1 MSDEQTASSSPGPAP
16 ERGGGG
22 NVDLVLEQV
31 RAQLDLDAEM
41 EHELLA
47 ELRGH
52 LEDAVAA
59 ARARGLD
66 EEKALAEAAACFG
79 VEEVGRELQAAH
91 VGWGTAD
98 GVFAAGLPVLCALV
112 LRWLVFAPDGTF
124 VGWRQMLTR
133 PAFWFIAAIALLI
146 PLWRFPRRRYAL
158 ISWTIFWG
166 LSVLFIVGGG
176 VYW

>member
-1 MSDEQTASSSPGPAP
+1 MT
-16 ERGGGG
+16 
-22 NVDLVLEQV
+22 VDDVLAHVRARMNLEAETEHQVLEEI
-31 RAQLDLDAEM
+31 RC
-41 EHELLA
+41 
-47 ELRGH
+47 H
-52 LEDAVAA
+52 LEEAVADARASGLSQEEALAQAA
-59 ARARGLD
+59 AR
-66 EEKALAEAAACFG
+66 FG
-79 VEEVGRELQAAH
+79 VEQVAEELQATH
-91 VGWGTAD
+91 QGWGTLE
-98 GVFAAGLPVLCALV
+98 GIAAAALPVLCALL